1 MRKAMR
7 TKMLRLNTYGETIL
21 CAQKKGKKIVIL
33 LPLLAFTQ
41 QTEQHQHKPSQNYLF
56 HVLLEMM
63 YLTSFATDFSHEEA
77 LKATISIMG
86 QETKTL
92 H

>member
-1 MRKAMR
+1 MTFLSERHFLTPSEQSVAFLPKQSCSLFQVYQKRRTEHLMRKATR

-41 QTEQHQHKPSQNYLF
+41 
-56 HVLLEMM
+56 
-63 YLTSFATDFSHEEA
+63 
-77 LKATISIMG
+77 
-86 QETKTL
+86 
-92 H
+92 